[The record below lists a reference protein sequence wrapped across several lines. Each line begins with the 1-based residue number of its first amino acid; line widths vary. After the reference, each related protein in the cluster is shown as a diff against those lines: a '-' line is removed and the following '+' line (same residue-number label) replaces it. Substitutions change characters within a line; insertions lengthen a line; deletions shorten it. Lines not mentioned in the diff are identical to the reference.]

1 MPIQT
6 RLPYTFPNPGPFL
19 AKVTNHLDTTYM
31 GSLEVVL
38 IKGYANDPELQSQ
51 TYIVNYLSPFY
62 GISDIKFE
70 GNNPEKYDDV
80 QKSYGMWMIPPDVG
94 TTVMVIFL
102 DGDPNQG
109 YWMGCILNDRF
120 QNHMVPGIAASKN
133 AIVSAEQK
141 LKYNVDY
148 LPVGEFHKRSTKA
161 TANPNNI
168 PKPIHPFAEKLL
180 KQGLLADRARGVTSS
195 SARREVP
202 SAVFGISTPGRIN
215 PNGKK
220 GQVGYDT
227 KATVSVSR
235 ETGHTFVMDDGDT
248 AGDNQLIRIR
258 SSSGHQILLND
269 TSNLL
274 YIANADGTA
283 WIEMTASGKIDI
295 YSEDSISIH
304 SKADFNFRA
313 TRDINLEAGRNI
325 NINAIGSADVNI
337 GEHLYVTANGAVK
350 MAFAKT
356 LDTTVAGTSK
366 TSIGESQHI
375 NIGGSGFYSANE
387 YFNIAS
393 ESNMRISSGS
403 SIHLGAVGN
412 IFATGQTKIHLNGPA
427 AEAAN
432 PAENAEAPTLLPSYK
447 VPATNLASG
456 WSNGVYYQT
465 TPLTTILQ
473 RVPMHEPWVQHES
486 SAPASFSAA
495 KTDISLISRPDVV
508 PVNASAPDI
517 SEAPVNLPAS
527 LPGTCT
533 TTSIKAIS
541 AASAQAGIAALKA
554 ACSDAKPEA
563 ITSPYAVASIL
574 AIAGGECAWVPQKE
588 LYSFSSSALQSTFS
602 KTFRGKPELAD
613 KYARWKGTRE
623 DFFNFVYAPE
633 NNGSSLGNT
642 EDGDGGKFYG
652 RGFIQLTGRANYT
665 KYGKLAGVDLVNN
678 PELLNSDITI
688 SAKVAVAYFKDRV
701 KKAETDTMYF
711 DSALAAIGGA
721 RSHWD
726 KKRDYYN
733 CFLANLQGGTIGT
746 GSGGVLIDGQG
757 NPVKPGG

>member
-6 RLPYTFPNPGPFL
+6 RLPYSFPSPGPFL

-31 GSLEVVL
+31 GSLEVIL
-38 IKGYANDPELQSQ
+38 IKGYVNDPDIQSQ

-120 QNHMVPGIAASKN
+120 QNHMVPGIAASPN
-133 AIVSAEQK
+133 VLMTPEQK

-148 LPVGEFHKRSTKA
+148 LPVGEFHKRSTK
-161 TANPNNI
+161 TSSNPNTVK
-168 PKPIHPFAEKLL
+168 KPIHPFAEKLL
-180 KQGLLADRARGVTSS
+180 KQGLLADRTRGVTSS

-215 PNGKK
+215 PTGKK
-220 GQVGYDT
+220 AQVGYQT

-235 ETGHTFVMDDGDT
+235 DTGHTFVMDDGD
-248 AGDNQLIRIR
+248 ASGDNQLVRIR

-269 TSNLL
+269 TSNLI

-283 WIEMTASGKIDI
+283 WVEMTASGKIDI

-313 TRDINLEAGRNI
+313 SRDINLEAGRNI
-325 NINAIGSADVNI
+325 NINAIGSTDINI

-350 MAFAKT
+350 LAFAKT
-356 LDTTVAGTSK
+356 YDKSVGGTSK
-366 TSIGESQHI
+366 TSVGESQHI
-375 NIGGSGFYSANE
+375 NIGESAYYSANE
-387 YFNIAS
+387 NWNLSS
-393 ESNMRISSGS
+393 ESNMRISTGASTHIGASGS
-403 SIHLGAVGN
+403 IFLSGQSRIH
-412 IFATGQTKIHLNGPA
+412 FNGPA

-432 PAENAEAPTLLPSYK
+432 PASNSEIPSLLPAYK
-447 VPATNLASG
+447 VPSTNSAIG
-456 WSNGVYYQT
+456 WSNGKYYQSE
-465 TPLTTILQ
+465 PLVTIMQ

-486 SAPASFSAA
+486 ISPQSFTSA
-495 KTDISLISRPDVV
+495 KTDISLISRPDVT
-508 PVNASAPDI
+508 PVNPNMPDVESI
-517 SEAPVNLPAS
+517 PTNLPAS

-541 AASAQAGIAALKA
+541 AATSQPGIEALKA
-554 ACSDAKPEA
+554 ACASAD

-574 AIAGGECAWVPQKE
+574 AIAGGESAWVPQKE
-588 LYSFSSSALQSTFS
+588 QFSYSASALQSVFA
-602 KTFRGKPELAD
+602 KTFRGKPELAEQ
-613 KYARWKGTRE
+613 YARWKDTRE
-623 DFFNFVYAPE
+623 SFFNFVYAPE
-633 NNGSSLGNT
+633 NNGSNLGNT
-642 EDGDGGKFYG
+642 RPDDGAKFYG
-652 RGFIQLTGRANYT
+652 RGFIQLTGRTNYT
-665 KYGKLAGVDLVNN
+665 KYGLLAGVDLVNN
-678 PELLNSDITI
+678 PELLNSDFNI
-688 SAKVAVAYFKDRV
+688 SAKIAVAYFKDRV
-701 KKAETDTMYF
+701 KKSQDDTMYF
-711 DSALAAIGGA
+711 DAALSAVGGS
-721 RSHWD
+721 RDGWD

-733 CFLANLQGGTIGT
+733 CFLANLQGSAVGT
-746 GSGGVLIDGQG
+746 GSGGVLTDGQG
-757 NPVKPGG
+757 NPVKTGGN